1 MRISGGER
9 PKTRGTTPQSSF
21 LYLWHLVPAWLRAW
35 AQRALDEGTCT
46 PASLKEGQPSC
57 SGGNTLPPPHNRALG
72 IGGGERTPG
81 DRIGHAAVTTTH
93 SPAPQRDRCW
103 QEEPLKADIVSPSG
117 PQGFPLACSSR
128 HLVSAPVPQR
138 NESSLHLP
146 DLPLLVRFQT
156 PIRFLWVLLP
166 GI

>member
-1 MRISGGER
+1 MRISGGGR
-9 PKTRGTTPQSSF
+9 PKTGGTTPQSFF

-46 PASLKEGQPSC
+46 PAFLKEGQPSC
-57 SGGNTLPPPHNRALG
+57 SGGNTL
-72 IGGGERTPG
+72 PG